1 MLWDNPF
8 IVITIIIIIT
18 FVILLL
24 SLLLRGIPVFLRS
37 TARDR
42 SYMMSKLRGR
52 EGVYPRRRWKQMSRE
67 AGCHENL
74 DIIHMYFYVQAP

>member
-37 TARDR
+37 TARDHPY
-42 SYMMSKLRGR
+42 YMTSKLRGR
-52 EGVYPRRRWKQMSRE
+52 ARYIER
-67 AGCHENL
+67 
-74 DIIHMYFYVQAP
+74 YVVLGL

>member
-37 TARDR
+37 TARDHP
-42 SYMMSKLRGR
+42 YMTSKLRGR
-52 EGVYPRRRWKQMSRE
+52 ARYIER
-67 AGCHENL
+67 
-74 DIIHMYFYVQAP
+74 YVVLGL